1 MPIGSVQLTS
11 DEVKEIC
18 TLRVTDQAP
27 SHASQNLREETIPK
41 SIVRILNASKI
52 RSEWKQS
59 LGKRKRRD
67 EECVAE
73 ADSRR
78 KYRKKFKTEGSD
90 AVAAT
95 EDTGSPSMRIQ
106 PGESLAHFNKLSIR
120 RSPKP
125 IP

>member
-1 MPIGSVQLTS
+1 MSVGSVHLTS
-11 DEVKEIC
+11 DEVKRIC
-18 TLRVTDQAP
+18 TRRVTDQAP
-27 SHASQNLREETIPK
+27 SHASLNLHEEAIPK
-41 SIVRILNASKI
+41 SIARVLNSSQI
-52 RSEWKQS
+52 RSQWKQS
-59 LGKRKRRD
+59 LGKRKQRD

-73 ADSRR
+73 AGSRR
-78 KYRKKFKTEGSD
+78 KSRKKFKTEGSD

-95 EDTGSPSMRIQ
+95 EDTRFPSMRIQ